1 MIEYVNTKELPKTNL
16 NKDFL
21 MRFVD
26 DEITEEE
33 LILALIDYVRELN
46 IMIEYSN
53 IQLADIAKENVIK
66 NKEINFLAYYNSKI
80 KELNLL
86 FFYPLF
92 PFNNLY

>member
-53 IQLADIAKENVIK
+53 IQLADIANENVIK

-80 KELNLL
+80 KELN
-86 FFYPLF
+86 
-92 PFNNLY
+92 